1 MKTVYPSAIADTREL
16 VELLFAKF
24 LFALAAVASLPLAF
38 FEPFAFFA
46 VVDTLLFVLRGGRRC
61 LRTGAFEFVFFGR
74 VLRKAPLTS
83 SSCCALTIN
92 KTQPNVTP
100 ANGMIK
106 SLDFISLPFEKCQ
119 KPDRQGGLANR
130 SSPP

>member
-24 LFALAAVASLPLAF
+24 LFALAAVASLRLAF
-38 FEPFAFFA
+38 FDPFAFFA

-61 LRTGAFEFVFFGR
+61 LRTGAFEFVVFGR
-74 VLRKAPLTS
+74 VLRKAPRTS

-92 KTQPNVTP
+92 KTQPNVTA

-119 KPDRQGGLANR
+119 KPDRQGGQDRLA
-130 SSPP
+130 SPP